1 MHNWSWRSVYSS
13 RAVLHIVSVRY
24 GKVFL
29 HVVCYKLSGVANAPV
44 IFFYFILFIFLS
56 GNFQWVRATHASS
69 GHSGDSCVSLRI
81 SGPIKT
87 CSSLLC
93 PVIARTPLF
102 FCETI
107 EVISLQCII
116 DRRPSKINKQKSSN
130 LFAIPWGGFAL
141 RTRFGDDGRSSQTH
155 RPTTRSEQRSSGE
168 RGPFYPQAL
177 CEGPVTDERL
187 FFDLTWWIFLTTR
200 QRRSQAAQWRWRWPS
215 GRVGEE
221 PNAVFFVFF

>member
-93 PVIARTPLF
+93 PVIARAPLF

-141 RTRFGDDGRSSQTH
+141 WTRFGDDGRSSQTH

-168 RGPFYPQAL
+168 RGPFLSASSLWRPSYRWTT
-177 CEGPVTDERL
+177 V
-187 FFDLTWWIFLTTR
+187 FWSDLVDIFNRPATTQPSSTMAMA
-200 QRRSQAAQWRWRWPS
+200 QRAGGGGA
-215 GRVGEE
+215 
-221 PNAVFFVFF
+221 

>member
-1 MHNWSWRSVYSS
+1 M
-13 RAVLHIVSVRY
+13 
-24 GKVFL
+24 GKYFACCLLQTFRCGKCTCNFFVFL
-29 HVVCYKLSGVANAPV
+29 
-44 IFFYFILFIFLS
+44 FFLS

-81 SGPIKT
+81 CGPIKT

-116 DRRPSKINKQKSSN
+116 DRRPSKINKQKSFN
-130 LFAIPWGGFAL
+130 LFAIPWGGFT
-141 RTRFGDDGRSSQTH
+141 RWTRFGDDGRSSQTH

-168 RGPFYPQAL
+168 RRA
-177 CEGPVTDERL
+177 EGL
-187 FFDLTWWIFLTTR
+187 FIRELFVKVQLQMNDCFLI
-200 QRRSQAAQWRWRWPS
+200 WL
-215 GRVGEE
+215 GGY
-221 PNAVFFVFF
+221 F